1 MSAFS
6 KTDYFSLISSE
17 ISAGRLSGEIIHH
30 PETDGAKSED
40 AAKALGTSP
49 DSILKS
55 LLLVP
60 EKKEGGVPIVA
71 ILLGN
76 SKLNLK
82 TFPNHRLARREEL
95 PEILGAGIGEIP
107 PVLLPVPVVVD
118 EGVFQRGFVFGSAGT
133 KFSGLKIAPEE
144 ILKANKTAKRAKI
157 SAT

>member
-1 MSAFS
+1 MG
-6 KTDYFSLISSE
+6 YFSE
-17 ISAGRLSGEIIHH
+17 IENALSNGTLKGEIIRH

-82 TFPNHRLARREEL
+82 TFPSHRLARREDL
-95 PEILGAGIGEIP
+95 PGILGAGIGEIP
-107 PVLLPVPVVVD
+107 PVLLPVPVIVD
-118 EGVFQRGFVFGSAGT
+118 EAVFGKDFVFGSAGT
-133 KFSGLKIAPEE
+133 RFSALKILPGE

-157 SAT
+157 SLLP